1 MYLMFSEILKEQLRD
16 LCMSQKHLAE
26 EAGVS
31 ECQVSHYISGDR
43 LPNIR
48 NFYKICD
55 ATGMDPGEIL
65 EIMYGGDK

>member
-1 MYLMFSEILKEQLRD
+1 MTFSEILKEQLKD
-16 LCMSQKHLAE
+16 LYMSQKHLSE

-31 ECQVSHYISGDR
+31 ESLISHYIKGDR
-43 LPNIR
+43 LPNVR

-65 EIMYGGDK
+65 NYMYGGK